1 MDKNKVIKNK
11 KEAIYKLNGLLE
23 NYINKETEE
32 SLKKANLISY
42 WIKDFSRM
50 VSFEKEFDPKKN
62 ISYTRGDIVK
72 VNFGFRIG
80 SEHGGLH
87 YAIILDIKNAHSS
100 PIITVIPLSSIKK
113 TTKFTKYNINL
124 GDELYRL
131 LKLKTDELDKKVT
144 SELKDLKEE
153 MNLFK
158 NFLYIKR
165 NAEIDSPVNGEDHFI
180 SLIKMKIDECEK
192 ALKENSKEQKELVK
206 LKNEVSKM
214 SKGSV
219 ALVNQ
224 ITAISKLRIY
234 DPKTKKDPLS
244 GIRLSSESLD
254 SVDKAITNLFIN
266 INNNNNK

>member
-11 KEAIYKLNGLLE
+11 KEAIYRLNDLLE
-23 NYINKETEE
+23 NYINAGTED

-100 PIITVIPLSSIKK
+100 PIITVIPLSSVKK

-131 LKLKTDELDKKVT
+131 LKLKTDELDKKV
-144 SELKDLKEE
+144 SSDLKDLKAE
-153 MNLFK
+153 MN
-158 NFLYIKR
+158 FLKK
-165 NAEIDSPVNGEDHFI
+165 F
-180 SLIKMKIDECEK
+180 LI
-192 ALKENSKEQKELVK
+192 
-206 LKNEVSKM
+206 
-214 SKGSV
+214 
-219 ALVNQ
+219 
-224 ITAISKLRIY
+224 
-234 DPKTKKDPLS
+234 
-244 GIRLSSESLD
+244 
-254 SVDKAITNLFIN
+254 
-266 INNNNNK
+266 